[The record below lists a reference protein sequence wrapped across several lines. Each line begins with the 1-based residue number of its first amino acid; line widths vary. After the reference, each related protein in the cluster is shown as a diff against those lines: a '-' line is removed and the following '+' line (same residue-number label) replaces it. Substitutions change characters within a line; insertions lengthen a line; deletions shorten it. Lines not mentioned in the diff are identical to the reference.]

1 MLTAAALAAGQRSPF
16 PQLDQGDTMN
26 TTDTTSQRP
35 GRWIIKLWDG
45 FSSHELER
53 SGSYEQVRNSCAG
66 YPPGYIWSIEPA

>member
-1 MLTAAALAAGQRSPF
+1 
-16 PQLDQGDTMN
+16 MN

-35 GRWIIKLWDG
+35 ARWIVKLWDG